1 MGASRNEAVWFV
13 ILTAISCLPDRYSC
27 HIQSPLINLDQ
38 TIVWKKFLMVEC
50 RMHAIHW
57 GKQQNFAVF
66 FFMVFFLSAHGVKGS
81 RDIEAQFAYILAVL
95 AVQAYTLISHCMLKS
110 LSGCYF
116 LSEDTYYLTIV
127 RLVPSLDLVTELR
140 LHFLMNEA
148 MCCRTGYLRCF
159 ILSFCIC
166 HCVW

>member
-1 MGASRNEAVWFV
+1 
-13 ILTAISCLPDRYSC
+13 
-27 HIQSPLINLDQ
+27 
-38 TIVWKKFLMVEC
+38 MVEC

-116 LSEDTYYLTIV
+116 FIRRHL
-127 RLVPSLDLVTELR
+127 LVDNCKVS
-140 LHFLMNEA
+140 
-148 MCCRTGYLRCF
+148 
-159 ILSFCIC
+159 SFSGPCN
-166 HCVW
+166 